1 MNGIKAKETKVTKV
15 NSKKETKSK
24 KEKVKVVPVDKKKKK
39 DKKDKAQTQKVKKR
53 FVEFLKDNG
62 GGNISFT
69 CKRLGINRANI
80 YQWRD
85 ADKKFKIFLEEAVD
99 EGKETLADEA
109 EVSLRSIVRKGDSR
123 AVIFTLKN
131 LRPKRW
137 RDSQVIEQE
146 GQIEF
151 EGISDELKKAAKEVY
166 GKFRRDIRKPNTKR
180 SKKK

>member
-1 MNGIKAKETKVTKV
+1 M
-15 NSKKETKSK
+15 
-24 KEKVKVVPVDKKKKK
+24 DKK
-39 DKKDKAQTQKVKKR
+39 QTQKVKKD
-53 FVEFLKDNG
+53 FVGFLREEG
-62 GGNISFT
+62 GGNVSFSCRKLGKPRAT
-69 CKRLGINRANI
+69 IYLWREKDKGFNEECKKAI
-80 YQWRD
+80 
-85 ADKKFKIFLEEAVD
+85 E

-137 RDSQVIEQE
+137 RDSQVIEHE